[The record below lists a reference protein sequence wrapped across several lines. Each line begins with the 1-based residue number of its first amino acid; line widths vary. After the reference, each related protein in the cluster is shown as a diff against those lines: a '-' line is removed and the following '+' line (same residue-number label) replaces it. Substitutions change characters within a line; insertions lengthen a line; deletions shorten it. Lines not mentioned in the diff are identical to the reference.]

1 MEKILH
7 LYKYVDGVNDS
18 PFPSNE
24 QQATLYE
31 FKYDAKRM
39 GNNAPTITGTI
50 MHPLCL
56 DELWG
61 NGQVYVFYNGE
72 RYFLKQTPTSSYSNE
87 DTRYKHEV
95 DFVSER
101 ALLND
106 VYFYDVVTGDVSNDK
121 PVSNSSNVVFYGD
134 IHELAKRLNYSL
146 QYANLEYSVVVD
158 EGITSESKLVSFQKQ
173 FFANVLQEGYKLFEI
188 PYYYVGKVIHFGYT
202 NNSIDRVFSQ
212 GVQDALL
219 SISKNN
225 ITQRIVNRITGVGSV
240 DNIPYYYPNFD
251 PKGETEVLYNGSTSN
266 SVSIDNVSKYKKIK
280 LGDTFTYTYE
290 GDKRIEY
297 VDKENYEVVREP
309 ELVSENYEEFTR
321 RYELAISFPLNVD
334 IATDATLVLGYDKA
348 FLKNFAALV
357 YRGSELVTR
366 LTSLGTYYNFRVKE
380 DYTNITIALTF
391 EFGFND
397 EKQEVTMDDIPN
409 IVDSLVVSIYSDVQG
424 YEQWALNKESNKVSL
439 SDYGL
444 KLNSSPT
451 NGDKITFRQ
460 VTYIPPQLNLMPPIY
475 RESLGAE
482 RFYNALNNT
491 YYDKVLGKYYSFD
504 NPFIVGK
511 NKEDDITFEDIK
523 PSIKGVTNANS
534 ERIDVFSEFAWDEND
549 NDEFDEEGNYL
560 HPYFFGKLRKFDG
573 DFGFNLFDH
582 AIEEDEMVIS
592 MTSGNCGGCNFVI
605 GVDNER
611 QKNIVQVDENG
622 NLKRDSNG
630 NVLYGSPQDRQNDTS
645 KYEVWVALKK
655 DIDTFGVIMPNA
667 TNNYKPNVGDT
678 FVILH
683 IDLPN
688 AYILASEERLK
699 EELIKYMANNN
710 SEKFNFSLS
719 FSRIFFA
726 ENPTLLSQLN
736 ENARIKVAYN
746 NNIYS
751 LYVSS
756 YSYSM
761 SNDSALP
768 EIRVELSEE
777 LDIVKESIVK
787 QLANASLYLNQE
799 VKKVNMSVA
808 TTNTNVAK
816 NSTTAQVSITQ
827 TNARVD
833 DVEKVVR
840 NIQAQG
846 TQSGL
851 NKSELEEYLTNN
863 QYAKLSD
870 IPSLEGYALA
880 SDLTAL
886 RTDFDNLNTL
896 LNGNVGGIIDTWNEV
911 VSFLDGYSQSDDLAA
926 ILSGMNEDISNRVL
940 TTDFE
945 KANDSIKDLLS
956 YFDANGNANNALKL
970 GGQLPSYYATVDAL
984 NIVKNDVTA
993 VSNRVQ
999 KFEDVIGID
1008 SNGDVYIKG
1017 MRNFYTEQG
1026 TIGMAGLGS
1035 GGSGGGG
1042 GTAGLGSVTV
1052 RVNGQD
1058 YITDA
1063 SGIVTIPSYPTSL
1076 PASDVYSWA
1085 KAATKPTY
1093 TASEV
1098 GALSTSGGTLYYS
1111 GNWGLKLSS
1120 TSGDDNYIWLEGIVN
1135 GSTNLLGGYGVKG
1148 YNNPVYVSPT
1158 GYTYPIYHTGNFN
1171 PSNYLPL
1178 SGGTIKNGSVRNPL
1192 SIDTTDSTGAYLVM
1206 KANGASKAYFGYDS
1220 SLGTL
1225 IQDNSDSF
1233 TILYI
1238 RNGHGYIGNQNKWNT
1253 LIHSGNYTDYAL
1265 SLSGGL
1271 MQGDITLPTNIFI
1284 RSGSNGYAII
1294 GIDGDK
1300 VLLGS
1305 HDYHA
1310 QIRSNT
1316 TPTAVIG
1323 GTEYTIYHTGNF
1335 NPANY
1340 LPLSGGTI
1348 SGKLYKRTTG
1358 LNYITFEDSNGGTY
1372 GHLGF
1377 NGANTPMYMP
1387 KEENAVYALIHSGN
1401 YSSYALPLSG
1411 GTLSGGITVN
1421 NPSADAL
1428 TINRTDGGWAYI
1440 NYKVTGSVWHVGVPG
1455 TSRAGML
1462 GTSGDYEIRSL
1473 NQDDG
1478 SYTGLSIRANTSNFG
1493 KVVISSHSSECS
1505 IGFRNTSDITVVPQW
1520 VFGMKDT
1527 THFGVWST
1535 EAGRFIIT
1543 TTPSVMT
1550 LTIPMVFETPTT
1562 ANNDYNEGVRFNL
1575 GGQDNWAGF
1584 VIGGARGSISG
1595 SSEGV
1600 YSFLVNNKNLMFRHE
1615 NENFLEVNTLKD
1627 VVWRPRYFAIVSG
1640 NSECGIR
1647 FGGVDAN
1654 NDFVGRFSTY
1664 VSLYNVKNSS
1674 NEIKIPDSG
1683 SATIGGNTIWHAGNS
1698 NLSTVDWNAREIYCG
1713 LLSMNHT
1720 AIGPTLNLKHTGSS
1734 YSWNYINQESNG
1746 YTWHIGVCS
1755 DSSGSDR
1762 LESGAYEIRGNGQ
1775 NFQGIFIRPNTSSY
1789 GKLVVANNTGA
1800 ETSIGFLNTRHSYDY
1815 PVWTVGTSIGDGSVT
1830 TFGWFYSNAG
1840 ARAWL
1845 TAEGNLTVTGDITSE
1860 GTIAMAKLASS
1871 SDAKLKENIK
1881 WLSADR
1887 AMGVVRALRPTEW
1900 DWKKDHTHSFGFIAQ
1915 DVQPIIPE
1923 MVSSVN
1929 DTLRLEYNQLHA
1941 FEIGA
1946 IQHIDSEVETLKKDL
1961 KTANNR
1967 IEVLENELNKY
1978 RRNA

>member
-72 RYFLKQTPTSSYSNE
+72 RYFIKQTPTSSYSNE

-106 VYFYDVVTGDVSNDK
+106 VYFYDVVTSDVSNDK

-134 IHELAKRLNYSL
+134 IHELVKRLNYSL

-212 GVQDALL
+212 GVEDALL

-225 ITQRIVNRITGVGSV
+225 ITQRIVNRITGVGSA

-266 SVSIDNVSKYKKIK
+266 SVSIDNVSKYKKVK

-290 GDKRIEY
+290 NDKRIEY

-424 YEQWALNKESNKVSL
+424 YEQWSLNKESNKVSL

-460 VTYIPPQLNLMPPIY
+460 VSYIPPQPNLMPPIY

-504 NPFIVGK
+504 NPFIVGR
-511 NKEDDITFEDIK
+511 NKEDDITFKDIK

-534 ERIDVFSEFAWDEND
+534 ERIDMFSEFAWDEND
-549 NDEFDEEGNYL
+549 SDEFDEEGNYL
-560 HPYFFGKLRKFDG
+560 HPYFFGKLRRFDG

-582 AIEEDEMVIS
+582 TIEEDEKVIS
-592 MTSGNCGGCNFVI
+592 MTSGNCGSCNFVI
-605 GVDNER
+605 GIDDKTQRNT
-611 QKNIVQVDENG
+611 VQVDENG

-645 KYEVWVALKK
+645 KYEVWVALRK

-688 AYILASEERLK
+688 AYILASEEKLK
-699 EELIKYMANNN
+699 DELIKHMANNN

-736 ENARIKVAYN
+736 ENARIKIAYN

-816 NSTTAQVSITQ
+816 NSTTTQVSITQ

-851 NKSELEEYLTNN
+851 NKTELEEYLTTN

-870 IPSLEGYALA
+870 IPSLDGYATKQWVLDKNYALA

-896 LNGNVGGIIDTWNEV
+896 LNGNVGGVIDTWNEV
-911 VSFLDGYSQSDDLAA
+911 VSFLDGYSQSDDLAT
-926 ILSGMNEDISNRVL
+926 ILSGMNSDIANRVL
-940 TTDFE
+940 IEEFE
-945 KANDSIKDLLS
+945 KLEGNVTEIAG
-956 YFDANGNANNALKL
+956 YFTNGSANNALKL
-970 GGQLPSYYATVDAL
+970 GGQLPSYYATADAL
-984 NIVKNDVTA
+984 NGVKNDLTS

-999 KFEDVIGID
+999 KFENVIDID
-1008 SNGDVYIKG
+1008 DNGDVYIKG
-1017 MRNFYTEQG
+1017 TRNFYTAGG
-1026 TIGMAGLGS
+1026 TISMFGLGEGDS
-1035 GGSGGGG
+1035 GEVASVSIKFEGSDDVYSAVEGIITLPAYPSGGGV
-1042 GTAGLGSVTV
+1042 ADSVAWS
-1052 RVNGQD
+1052 N
-1058 YITDA
+1058 
-1063 SGIVTIPSYPTSL
+1063 VTG
-1076 PASDVYSWA
+1076 
-1085 KAATKPTY
+1085 KPNT
-1093 TASEV
+1093 
-1098 GALSTSGGTLYYS
+1098 
-1111 GNWGLKLSS
+1111 
-1120 TSGDDNYIWLEGIVN
+1120 
-1135 GSTNLLGGYGVKG
+1135 LGGYGITDALSVNGGILKG
-1148 YNNPVYVSPT
+1148 SLQIGDNDNTSYTQVSVIRNNGLTYMATTDAGEGAFGTIFDNNTDTSIVLKKDNTVLFQDTNYN
-1158 GYTYPIYHTGNFN
+1158 YHTF
-1171 PSNYLPL
+1171 L
-1178 SGGTIKNGSVRNPL
+1178 
-1192 SIDTTDSTGAYLVM
+1192 
-1206 KANGASKAYFGYDS
+1206 
-1220 SLGTL
+1220 
-1225 IQDNSDSF
+1225 
-1233 TILYI
+1233 
-1238 RNGHGYIGNQNKWNT
+1238 
-1253 LIHSGNYTDYAL
+1253 
-1265 SLSGGL
+1265 
-1271 MQGDITLPTNIFI
+1271 
-1284 RSGSNGYAII
+1284 
-1294 GIDGDK
+1294 
-1300 VLLGS
+1300 
-1305 HDYHA
+1305 
-1310 QIRSNT
+1310 
-1316 TPTAVIG
+1316 
-1323 GTEYTIYHTGNF
+1323 
-1335 NPANY
+1335 
-1340 LPLSGGTI
+1340 
-1348 SGKLYKRTTG
+1348 
-1358 LNYITFEDSNGGTY
+1358 
-1372 GHLGF
+1372 
-1377 NGANTPMYMP
+1377 
-1387 KEENAVYALIHSGN
+1387 HSGN

-1411 GTLSGGITVN
+1411 GKLTGGIIWDVWTVLGESGGNFYLGSPDYPLRIRSNGISTLNDWTILHGGNYFNYALPLSGGTISSSSMHPLDINSTSSDGPVYMYFKIQDVVKAGVGYYN
-1421 NPSADAL
+1421 TLAYLTNESNGGRIGVTDDNMPQYWEDGDGNTKHTLIHSGNYSSYAL
-1428 TINRTDGGWAYI
+1428 PLIGGVMQGNIDISNHRIKLGY
-1440 NYKVTGSVWHVGVPG
+1440 SVIEMGG
-1455 TSRAGML
+1455 GML
-1462 GTSGDYEIRSL
+1462 GAYTSSTPNTLYWYDTIDWREVIHSGNIGSQSVNYANNAGLADYSVYTRGFDYTSGNLDLNNLSRLMFWYYGQQNSGLKNVPLGFIYGGGITFRQQSETTLNGQFIWSVEHSVENSL
-1473 NQDDG
+1473 
-1478 SYTGLSIRANTSNFG
+1478 TGLWFRASNNLGWSNVWKQVAFTDSNVASATKLQTTRYIFGQPFDGTQSVSGVMTGVNTIHFGSQPYGSSGVYQGNWYTDGWTDRDIVLAFDKTHISG
-1493 KVVISSHSSECS
+1493 KVLIGTTNDNGNKFQIYDSSSHNNAILISTTNGDGEAS
-1505 IGFRNTSDITVVPQW
+1505 IFYQALNSGSLWSAGIACGLANQN
-1520 VFGMKDT
+1520 
-1527 THFGVWST
+1527 VWS
-1535 EAGRFIIT
+1535 I
-1543 TTPSVMT
+1543 
-1550 LTIPMVFETPTT
+1550 
-1562 ANNDYNEGVRFNL
+1562 
-1575 GGQDNWAGF
+1575 
-1584 VIGGARGSISG
+1584 
-1595 SSEGV
+1595 
-1600 YSFLVNNKNLMFRHE
+1600 YS
-1615 NENFLEVNTLKD
+1615 
-1627 VVWRPRYFAIVSG
+1627 
-1640 NSECGIR
+1640 
-1647 FGGVDAN
+1647 
-1654 NDFVGRFSTY
+1654 
-1664 VSLYNVKNSS
+1664 
-1674 NEIKIPDSG
+1674 
-1683 SATIGGNTIWHAGNS
+1683 
-1698 NLSTVDWNAREIYCG
+1698 
-1713 LLSMNHT
+1713 
-1720 AIGPTLNLKHTGSS
+1720 
-1734 YSWNYINQESNG
+1734 
-1746 YTWHIGVCS
+1746 
-1755 DSSGSDR
+1755 
-1762 LESGAYEIRGNGQ
+1762 
-1775 NFQGIFIRPNTSSY
+1775 
-1789 GKLVVANNTGA
+1789 
-1800 ETSIGFLNTRHSYDY
+1800 
-1815 PVWTVGTSIGDGSVT
+1815 
-1830 TFGWFYSNAG
+1830 SNAG
-1840 ARAWL
+1840 KWIFAAK
-1845 TAEGNLTVTGDITSE
+1845 TTGVDVNGNLVAT
-1860 GTIAMAKLASS
+1860 GTIAMGTLSSS
-1871 SDAKLKENIK
+1871 SDARLKDNIE
-1881 WLSADR
+1881 LLTEDESLAVLR
-1887 AMGVVRALRPTEW
+1887 QLRPSKW
-1900 DWKKDHTHSFGFIAQ
+1900 NWKSNGALSYGFIAQ
-1915 DVQPIIPE
+1915 EVEGIASC
-1923 MVSSVN
+1923 MVVRMN
-1929 DTLRLEYNQLHA
+1929 DEELGQKLYLQYNQLHA
-1941 FEIGA
+1941 FEVGA
-1946 IQHIDSEVETLKKDL
+1946 IQYIDSEVEQLKRDL
-1961 KTANNR
+1961 NTANLR
-1967 IEVLENELNKY
+1967 IGKLENELKQY
-1978 RRNA
+1978 RLCQ